1 MSRLGKMPIL
11 IPAGVTVNVD
21 GLVNAGNHGTRVV
34 VKGPKGELTADM
46 RSEIDVKVEGSNV
59 VTSIKQNSKNSGA
72 YWGLTRALVANMIKG
87 VTEGFQKQLE
97 LVGVGYR
104 VKQNGSDGVTL
115 SLGFSHP
122 VEFKAEK
129 GVTLEV
135 GENQTI
141 DVKGADKNMV
151 GLTAAKI
158 RKLKKPEPYK
168 GKGIKYAGE
177 VIRRK
182 AGKAAKTAK

>member
-1 MSRLGKMPIL
+1 MSRLGKMPIA
-11 IPAGVTVNVD
+11 IPAGVTVDVD
-21 GLVNAGNHGTRVV
+21 GVTVI
-34 VKGPKGELTADM
+34 VKGSKGELRADM
-46 RSEIDVKVEGSNV
+46 RREIDIKVIDGTV
-59 VTSIKQNSKNSGA
+59 VTSVKHDGKNAPA
-72 YWGLTRALVANMIKG
+72 YWGLTRALIANMVKG

-104 VKQNGSDGVTL
+104 VKQNGSDAVTL

-122 VEFKAEK
+122 VEFKAPQ
-129 GVTLEV
+129 GVALEV

-141 DVKGADKNMV
+141 TVRGIDKSLV
-151 GLTAAKI
+151 GLTAAKLH
-158 RKLKKPEPYK
+158 KLKKPEPYK